1 MTNGISKV
9 VTCWEREDSSSS
21 EVTEM
26 GLGRKHSNVSG
37 WDGTKGSGV
46 MNNSKKR
53 RIYLLNNTSERR
65 TLRYAHSPLGFS
77 PDGAQGSLLW
87 CHRVI

>member
-1 MTNGISKV
+1 MMNGISKV

-37 WDGTKGSGV
+37 WDGTKGSRV
-46 MNNSKKR
+46 LINNSKKR
-53 RIYLLNNTSERR
+53 RIIFVE
-65 TLRYAHSPLGFS
+65 
-77 PDGAQGSLLW
+77 
-87 CHRVI
+87 